1 MCRPTEL
8 AMSKHLSSKALIL
21 FLFLPWAN
29 LAHAQVRTSGQVS
42 GTVVD
47 PSGAAVV
54 GATITLS
61 RPATGFAQAV
71 TSDEFGGYIFPV
83 VQPGTYLLKVEA
95 NGFRAALNE
104 NVVVAAGRTTDLRVE
119 LLVGQPT

>member
-1 MCRPTEL
+1 MVYTSRALPGVKAPKANGWFLGSSASDVLGRLMCRQTEG
-8 AMSKHLSSKALIL
+8 AMSQHLGSKALIL

-29 LAHAQVRTSGQVS
+29 LVHAQVRTSGQVS

-61 RPATGFAQAV
+61 RPATGFAQAL

-83 VQPGTYLLKVEA
+83 
-95 NGFRAALNE
+95 
-104 NVVVAAGRTTDLRVE
+104 
-119 LLVGQPT
+119 